1 MQPRASRRKQFEV
14 FWNPRGGVVSS
25 LKGDLI
31 KLCHLLH
38 LNVASN
44 DTVDTLKEKSKPMLA
59 ILKVNPADKSKAK
72 AKPLQIR
79 QHQLLAYRHLQDLRE
94 IYSKLV

>member
-14 FWNPRGGVVSS
+14 FWNPRGGVVS

-44 DTVDTLKEKSKPMLA
+44 DTVDTLKEKIKPMLA
-59 ILKVNPADKSKAK
+59 ILKANPADKSKAK